1 MLLAAVGVSKMLRAS
16 AIPVQLIPF
25 SGTVQGVPNED
36 TDGGDDR
43 NLYRLE
49 VHFANTGAFR
59 GIYPDDVS
67 TKLAQFSAAP
77 TIPLILKGEEVVD
90 AVGSNLRPVD

>member
-1 MLLAAVGVSKMLRAS
+1 M
-16 AIPVQLIPF
+16 
-25 SGTVQGVPNED
+25 PNED

-49 VHFANTGAFR
+49 VHFDNTGAFR

-77 TIPLILKGEEVVD
+77 TIPLILKGEGVVD
-90 AVGSNLRPVD
+90 AVGIEPIVAIDNKATY

>member
-1 MLLAAVGVSKMLRAS
+1 MA
-16 AIPVQLIPF
+16 
-25 SGTVQGVPNED
+25 NED

-49 VHFANTGAFR
+49 VHCAYTGAFR

-67 TKLAQFSAAP
+67 TKLAQFSAAATSP
-77 TIPLILKGEEVVD
+77 FPLKGEGVVD
-90 AVGSNLRPVD
+90 AVGIEPTTSRLRVECSTS

>member
-1 MLLAAVGVSKMLRAS
+1 M
-16 AIPVQLIPF
+16 
-25 SGTVQGVPNED
+25 PNED

-43 NLYRLE
+43 NLDRLE
-49 VHFANTGAFR
+49 VHCAYTGAFR

-77 TIPLILKGEEVVD
+77 TIPLILKGEEMVD
-90 AVGSNLRPVD
+90 AVGIEPTTSRLRVECSQYTNCLYFH